1 MVTFFTST
9 LMLSCVGLML
19 LIGLKRY
26 ELTTGRV
33 VGMRVRPPVSRFFQ
47 TVSLWVER
55 ILPAIVRMYG
65 KLITRAF
72 LRSIY
77 LVSAHALVRVEEWLE
92 RLLHALR
99 HTTDVRRGM
108 GEASAFLREVSE
120 HKRKLLR
127 AQGTTSNTRHKE

>member
-1 MVTFFTST
+1 MITFFTTT
-9 LMLSCVGLML
+9 LIFSCLGLAS

-33 VGMRVRPPVSRFFQ
+33 VGSALRPRYGRFFQ
-47 TVSLWVER
+47 TISLWIER
-55 ILPAIVRMYG
+55 ILPTLVRMYG

-77 LVSAHALVRVEEWLE
+77 RVSAHAVVRVERTLE
-92 RLLHALR
+92 RTLHTLR

-127 AQGTTSNTRHKE
+127 AQGSQIRLHKE